1 MSRILAIDPGP
12 ERSAALWYDT
22 AKEKPLGKYEIF
34 RNEHLRIVIAAQRDS
49 LEDGCQDMMAIEMI
63 ACYGMSV
70 GKEVFQTCL
79 WIGRFIEA
87 FVGNNTS
94 VRAGD
99 FRNCVIRE
107 HRYGLVYRKDVKMHL
122 CHSMRATDANIRAA
136 LLDRFGPGKEK
147 AVGTK
152 RSPGPLYGIKKDL
165 WSALAI
171 AVTCADTGACDLP
184 QSPDGEV
191 IEVTEAQARELLGK
205 DKEKSDAKRPLAS
218 QKKKQHPC

>member
-1 MSRILAIDPGP
+1 MARILAIDPGP
-12 ERSAALWYDT
+12 ECSAALWYDT
-22 AKEKPLGKYEIF
+22 AKEKPLCKYEIF

-63 ACYGMSV
+63 ACYGMTV

-107 HRYGLVYRKDVKMHL
+107 HRYVLVYRKDVKMHL
-122 CHSMRATDANIRAA
+122 CGSMRAKDANIRQAIIGRYPA
-136 LLDRFGPGKEK
+136 TGGGKIPQ
-147 AVGTK
+147 VGTK
-152 RSPGPLYGIKKDL
+152 KEVGPLYGVSKDI
-165 WSALAI
+165 WSALAVAI
-171 AVTCADTGACDLP
+171 TFNDL
-184 QSPDGEV
+184 
-191 IEVTEAQARELLGK
+191 R
-205 DKEKSDAKRPLAS
+205 KEKLCK
-218 QKKKQHPC
+218 